1 MFSFPIQIL
10 PADVAAETAALNEK
24 LAKGISNLTNLTDDD
39 IDIGSTPKD
48 VVLAQDGIKVYHY
61 HALVDQA
68 KIMKTPLLIVPPL
81 INGYEVA
88 DLQPDRS
95 LVRNLLNEGIDV
107 YLNDWGYPRQVDK
120 YRTVDDYIN
129 GYLDDTVDFIRKRH
143 GVDKIALFGICQGG
157 TMSTCLLYT
166 SPSPRD

>member
-61 HALVDQA
+61 HALVEPGEDHENAAADRAAADQR
-68 KIMKTPLLIVPPL
+68 LR
-81 INGYEVA
+81 GG
-88 DLQPDRS
+88 RS
-95 LVRNLLNEGIDV
+95 AARSFTG
-107 YLNDWGYPRQVDK
+107 P
-120 YRTVDDYIN
+120 
-129 GYLDDTVDFIRKRH
+129 
-143 GVDKIALFGICQGG
+143 
-157 TMSTCLLYT
+157 
-166 SPSPRD
+166 

>member
-10 PADVAAETAALNEK
+10 PADIAAETAALNAK
-24 LAKGISNLTNLTDDD
+24 LAKGINNLTNLTDDD

-48 VVLAQDGIKVYHY
+48 VIFEQDGIKVYHY
-61 HALVDQA
+61 HALVEPS

-95 LVRNLLNEGIDV
+95 LVRNLLN
-107 YLNDWGYPRQVDK
+107 Q
-120 YRTVDDYIN
+120 
-129 GYLDDTVDFIRKRH
+129 LDHGRRAAGQAPDLCHAAPHHGRGLGRATRRPVVAGDSRH
-143 GVDKIALFGICQGG
+143 RHLAAQRHR
-157 TMSTCLLYT
+157 
-166 SPSPRD
+166 PRDRGARLAGPGFH